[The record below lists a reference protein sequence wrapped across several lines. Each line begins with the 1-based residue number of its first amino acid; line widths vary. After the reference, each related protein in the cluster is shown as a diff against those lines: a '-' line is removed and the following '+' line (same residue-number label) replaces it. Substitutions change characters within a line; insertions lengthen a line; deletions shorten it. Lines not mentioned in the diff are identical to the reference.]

1 MRKQL
6 VVFLMLLVPAVFAG
20 TMVSSGDNSD
30 AVITNISDLRSY
42 SEATIKG
49 EIVRIVDEDE
59 FRIKDESG
67 KIKVYTGWKNN
78 LKVKTGEKIT
88 VKGYLDGGIFREFYA
103 TEITLKSGERI
114 TLKKD
119 E

>member
-6 VVFLMLLVPAVFAG
+6 VVLLMLFVPVVFAG
-20 TMVSSGDNSD
+20 TLKSSHDNNEI
-30 AVITNISDLRSY
+30 VITNISDLRAY

-49 EIVRIVDEDE
+49 EIVRILDEDE

-78 LKVKTGEKIT
+78 IRVNTGDEVT
-88 VKGYLDGGIFREFYA
+88 VKGYLDSGIFREFYA
-103 TEITLKSGERI
+103 AEITLQNGEKI
-114 TLKKD
+114 ILKQD